1 LLESRLSHTPTT
13 SGIAVNPTQP
23 AYSNPAEDNGSGRS
37 SSSANRRRKNASKY
51 VGYDK
56 ATFRVRP
63 DLLERLRKTS
73 FFSRRDMSEIVNAA
87 LEQYLPEPELATAD
101 DS

>member
-1 LLESRLSHTPTT
+1 MLESRLSHTPTT

-23 AYSNPAEDNGSGRS
+23 AYTNPAEDNGSGR

-87 LEQYLPEPELATAD
+87 LEQYLPERELATAD
-101 DS
+101 EG

>member
-1 LLESRLSHTPTT
+1 MNPSESIYT
-13 SGIAVNPTQP
+13 SSSQG
-23 AYSNPAEDNGSGRS
+23 NGSSRAAADSRS
-37 SSSANRRRKNASKY
+37 SRKNASKY

-87 LEQYLPEPELATAD
+87 LEQYLPTQESGSD
-101 DS
+101 D

>member
-1 LLESRLSHTPTT
+1 MSP
-13 SGIAVNPTQP
+13 PQP
-23 AYSNPAEDNGSGRS
+23 AYSNSADDNGSTRASPGS
-37 SSSANRRRKNASKY
+37 SRRRKNASKY

-87 LEQYLPEPELATAD
+87 LEQYLPERELATAD
-101 DS
+101 GDPG